1 MGLAEYI
8 PQQGYK
14 AAFPDSDIVNFSK
27 KKKLQERA
35 YFVFCTATE

>member
-8 PQQGYK
+8 PQQGYQ
-14 AAFPDSDIVNFSK
+14 AVFPDSDIVNIS